1 MFVLGAEGDGMTAVG
16 QRVADRYRIVKPLGS
31 GGLSRVWLATDERF
45 GRPVALKACPPPD
58 GLTTAEAEL
67 VRGWTLKEARAFA
80 KVRHPNVV
88 RIHDVLD
95 DGGTPWIIME
105 YIPCRSLLEIID
117 ESGPVPPRRVAEIGL
132 AVVAA
137 LSAAGRA
144 GVLHLDVKP
153 GNVLIGDDG
162 RVLLTDFGPVVTGAG
177 MAALAS
183 AGIAFGSPKYLA
195 PERLRRGMATEE
207 SDLWSLG
214 ATLYHA
220 VEGRPPYHRSTS
232 EEVLQALADTAPDP
246 PRRAGPLHSIIE
258 GLLRRKPE
266 ERLTA
271 DEAANRMRRVVRAPV
286 RRRRVA
292 VAAGLALVSMSALG
306 GSRVLGE
313 NTTSQAGPVTAA
325 VAPATTV
332 PPSGFTWWNDVA
344 GFQIAVP
351 ERWRVSRENDGALL
365 LKGPSGRQSIRVSRW
380 NPPQGEDTYAAL
392 VAREQDFPLKS
403 GYHRIR
409 IEALPEPPDAVWEFT
424 YGVAPAVTMRGLQ
437 RVTGN
442 YLIDW
447 RSTSASWP
455 TGQETLGLVL
465 ESFRETRR

>member
-1 MFVLGAEGDGMTAVG
+1 MTAVG
-16 QRVADRYRIVKPLGS
+16 QRVASRYRIVRPLGS
-31 GGLSRVWLATDERF
+31 GGLSSVWLATDERF
-45 GRPVALKACPPPD
+45 GRPVALKVCPPPD
-58 GLTTAEAEL
+58 GLTAAESEL

-80 KVRHPNVV
+80 RVRHPNVV
-88 RIHDVLD
+88 RIRDVLD
-95 DGGTPWIIME
+95 DGGAPWIVME
-105 YIPCRSLLEIID
+105 YIPSHSLLEIIE

-132 AVVAA
+132 AVLAA
-137 LSAAGRA
+137 LGAAGRA

-195 PERLRRGMATEE
+195 PERLQRGIATEE

-232 EEVLQALADTAPDP
+232 EEVLQALADTAPESP
-246 PRRAGPLHSIIE
+246 LRAGPLTSVIT
-258 GLLRRKPE
+258 GLLRREPA

-271 DEAANRMRRVVRAPV
+271 DEAAKRMRRVVRGPG

-292 VAAGLALVSMSALG
+292 IAAGLALVSVTALG

-313 NTTSQAGPVTAA
+313 STTSQAGPVTAA
-325 VAPATTV
+325 VAPAITL
-332 PPSGFTWWNDVA
+332 PPSGFTWWNDPA
-344 GFQIAVP
+344 GFRIAVP
-351 ERWRVSRENDGALL
+351 AGWTVSRDDDGALL
-365 LKGPSGRQSIRVSRW
+365 LKGPSGKQSVRVSRW
-380 NPPQGEDTYAAL
+380 HADDGEDTVATL
-392 VAREQDFPLKS
+392 VAQEQESWIKP

-409 IEALPEPPDAVWEFT
+409 IEPLPEPPDAVWEFT
-424 YGVAPAVTMRGLQ
+424 YGSMRGLK
-437 RVTGN
+437 RVDGD

-447 RSTSASWP
+447 RSTTKSWP
-455 TGQETLGLVL
+455 TGQSTLGLIL